1 MKTSFIIAL
10 LLMPS
15 MAFADES
22 RDSAGRHHGLF
33 SNEAPRAWLGFSVSK
48 PDETLTAHVPS
59 LPPGVGF
66 VVNSLDDGGPAKS
79 AGLQELDLVWKFGDQ
94 MLMNEAQLASLLRLA
109 KPGDEVQVSIFR
121 GGKPLEVKLTLG
133 KAPAMKPPFGG
144 EFAEA
149 AILPGVCGGPMRVV
163 NVSEKSASFTADE
176 GTATV
181 QRDGNSFKI
190 RIVGPEEKLIYEG
203 GLSNE
208 GALDQI
214 PESWRRKIQVLCR
227 TLDQAIGG
235 HMITG
240 RQPRP
245 RVVPPPQGER

>member
-10 LLMPS
+10 LLLPVVVS
-15 MAFADES
+15 ADES
-22 RDSAGRHHGLF
+22 RKSKERHHGLF
-33 SNEAPRAWLGFSVSK
+33 SSQAPRAWLGLSVSK
-48 PDETLTAHVPS
+48 PDETITAHVPS
-59 LPPGVGF
+59 LPQGVGF
-66 VVNSLDDGGPAKS
+66 VVNSLDAGGPAEN
-79 AGLQELDLVWKFGDQ
+79 AGLQDFDLVWKLGDQ
-94 MLMNEAQLASLLRLA
+94 MLINEAQLAALLRLA
-109 KPGDEVQVSIFR
+109 KPGEEVLVSAFR

-133 KAPAMKPPFGG
+133 EAPAMKPSFGG

-181 QRDGNSFKI
+181 QRDGEVFKI
-190 RIVGPEEKLIYEG
+190 RIDGPENKLIYEG
-203 GLSNE
+203 ELSKDS
-208 GALDQI
+208 GLDQI

-235 HMITG
+235 NMLSG

-245 RVVPPPQGER
+245 RVVPPAQGER